1 MLRAYRR
8 NNKYQLYSLWLK
20 HKEDENR
27 YSVDDLKCKII
38 IVITGY
44 RLLTD
49 IHGKDRSILETQPR
63 IIKGLSEQFQQQY
76 VAAILTIKP
85 LCYSSK

>member
-1 MLRAYRR
+1 MLRAYRKS
-8 NNKYQLYSLWLK
+8 NKYQLYSLWLK

-49 IHGKDRSILETQPR
+49 IHGKDPSILETQPR
-63 IIKGLSEQFQQQY
+63 II
-76 VAAILTIKP
+76 
-85 LCYSSK
+85 